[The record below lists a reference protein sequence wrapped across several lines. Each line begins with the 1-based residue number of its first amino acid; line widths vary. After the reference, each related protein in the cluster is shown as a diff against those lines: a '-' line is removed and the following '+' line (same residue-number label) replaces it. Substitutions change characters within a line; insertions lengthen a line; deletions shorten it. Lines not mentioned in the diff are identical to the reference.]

1 MSKTKTIIVG
11 GVCACLAGAA
21 FYFFAGS
28 KTTPEDA
35 MKYDLKGID
44 YVKEGKY
51 DKAIDSYDDAIDLKQ
66 DPTLYYNRGVA
77 YMNKGDFENAV
88 KDFTTAI
95 GLQPS
100 NFPALNNRAVSYRS
114 MGKYDEAIADYTAE
128 IGMNPG
134 YSGAWNGRGSCY
146 RAKSDIKN
154 AISDY
159 RKAASLGDK
168 GAAKIADDL
177 AKEK

>member
-1 MSKTKTIIVG
+1 MQKKTIIVIG
-11 GVCACLAGAA
+11 AVCVCAAGAA
-21 FYFFAGS
+21 VYHVTAG
-28 KTTPEDA
+28 KKTPEDA
-35 MKYDLKGID
+35 LKLDMKGVE
-44 YVKEGKY
+44 YVKEGLY
-51 DKAIDSYDDAIDLKQ
+51 DKAISSYNDSLDVKK
-66 DPTLYYNRGVA
+66 DPTVYYNRGVA

-88 KDFTTAI
+88 KDFTTA
-95 GLQPS
+95 LEMQPS

-146 RAKSDIKN
+146 RAKGDRQN